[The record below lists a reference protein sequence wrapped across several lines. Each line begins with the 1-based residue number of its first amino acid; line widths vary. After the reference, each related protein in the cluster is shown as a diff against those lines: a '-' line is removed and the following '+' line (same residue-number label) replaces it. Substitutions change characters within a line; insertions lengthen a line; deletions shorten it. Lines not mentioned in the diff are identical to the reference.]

1 MCQERA
7 APTHP
12 SRATVQG
19 AGWWLTACID
29 GLSQLV
35 LCCVLS
41 AWSVMYLRNAVAQRG
56 AVARATTGPT
66 TQSATRSSV
75 LQRATSTLSPRSSAG
90 SYDVVVI
97 GAGIIGNSCALQLNR
112 KGYRTLNVDKGPAAG
127 SGSTSYSS
135 GNLRSMC

>member
-12 SRATVQG
+12 SRARVQG

-66 TQSATRSSV
+66 TQSATRSAV
-75 LQRATSTLSPRSSAG
+75 LQRAASSSSAD
-90 SYDVVVI
+90 SYDVVII

-112 KGYRTLNVDKGPAAG
+112 KGYCTLNVDKGPAAG